1 MRFSPQNCSLPQ
13 ATVGVWSDIT
23 STPDAFI
30 KCIYEKKR
38 LEKVLN
44 LTRTVG
50 VTLRVVMGQKR
61 SSCFCLFAFFFVCS
75 QRSHVSNNII
85 SPPPIFYIFDMLSKP
100 KGLVK
105 KYRGGWAGTE
115 TGRVMRF
122 LALCKG
128 WVVQFSATL
137 RGWLTLFYCIDRH

>member
-13 ATVGVWSDIT
+13 ATVGVRSDIT

-30 KCIYEKKR
+30 KYIYEKKR
-38 LEKVLN
+38 LEKILN

-50 VTLRVVMGQKR
+50 VTLRAVMGQKR
-61 SSCFCLFAFFFVCS
+61 SSCFCLFAFFSCAPSVRRCRITSFPL
-75 QRSHVSNNII
+75 H
-85 SPPPIFYIFDMLSKP
+85 PFFYIFDMLSKP

-105 KYRGGWAGTE
+105 KYRGGWAGAE
-115 TGRVMRF
+115 RGWGMRF

-128 WVVQFSATL
+128 WVTL
-137 RGWLTLFYCIDRH
+137 RGWVTLFYCIDRH

>member
-30 KCIYEKKR
+30 KYIYEKKR

-50 VTLRVVMGQKR
+50 VTLRAVMGQKR

-75 QRSHVSNNII
+75 
-85 SPPPIFYIFDMLSKP
+85 
-100 KGLVK
+100 
-105 KYRGGWAGTE
+105 
-115 TGRVMRF
+115 
-122 LALCKG
+122 
-128 WVVQFSATL
+128 
-137 RGWLTLFYCIDRH
+137 